1 MQDDLIAQRV
11 AVLEAQYDAL
21 RAELH
26 AANEKLDT
34 LLRITA
40 MGRGALMALMKVG
53 GVFAVFAGAAAW
65 LWDHFR

>member
-40 MGRGALMALMKVG
+40 MGRGAWMALMKVC
-53 GVFAVFAGAAAW
+53 GVLAVFAGAAAW

>member
-1 MQDDLIAQRV
+1 MQDDLIAKRV

-40 MGRGALMALMKVG
+40 MGRGAWMALMKVG
-53 GVFAVFAGAAAW
+53 GVLAVFAGAAAW

>member
-1 MQDDLIAQRV
+1 MQDDLMAQRV
-11 AVLEAQYDAL
+11 AVLEAQYGAL

-40 MGRGALMALMKVG
+40 MGRGAWMALMKLG
-53 GVFAVFAGAAAW
+53 GILAVMTGAVAW
-65 LWDHFR
+65 LWDHFL